1 MSEHRWFYW
10 CNACRC
16 DHEAGAVR
24 TCNPIAEPPPEL
36 RTPNAPNVARGRQPY
51 AQTYAPH
58 EVGKE

>member
-24 TCNPIAEPPPEL
+24 TCNPIAAPTPESV
-36 RTPNAPNVARGRQPY
+36 PVRGRQPY